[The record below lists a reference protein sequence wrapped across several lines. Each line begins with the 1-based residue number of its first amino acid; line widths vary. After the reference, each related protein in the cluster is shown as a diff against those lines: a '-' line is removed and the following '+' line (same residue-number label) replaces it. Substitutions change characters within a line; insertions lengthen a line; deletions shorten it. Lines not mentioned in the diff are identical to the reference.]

1 MDEIMTESKKKKVF
15 IVAGARPNF
24 VKVAPIM
31 RAMAASPS
39 LRPILV
45 HTGQHYDHNMSQ
57 SFFDELNIPRPD
69 VFLEV
74 GSGSHAA
81 QTAAVMLA
89 FEKAVLELKPDLVLV
104 VGDVNSTLACSLV
117 SAKLMIP
124 VAHVEAGLRSFDRSM
139 PEEINRVLTD
149 SISSFLFI
157 TEPSGRD
164 NLLREGVAEDNIF
177 FVGNVMI
184 DTLAE
189 NARRVR
195 NGESARPL
203 GDFSGDY
210 AALTLHRPSN
220 VDDPATFSRIIS
232 ALEAAAAEA
241 PVFFPAH
248 PRTVNNI
255 RRFGLDD
262 HFAAWDGAS
271 TPAGKIFI
279 MEPLGYLEFLSLTM
293 NAKIVL
299 TDSGGIQEETTWLG
313 VPCATIREN
322 TERPVTVD
330 IGTNILVGSDA
341 GKISAAAAAALRG
354 DWKQGRIPELW
365 DGHAAPRIVS
375 KLESLLY

>member
-1 MDEIMTESKKKKVF
+1 MTGTGKKKVF

-31 RAMAASPS
+31 RAMASSPS
-39 LRPILV
+39 LRPVLV

-81 QTAAVMLA
+81 QTAAVMVA
-89 FEKAVLELKPDLVLV
+89 FEKAVLEFKPDLVLV

-117 SAKLMIP
+117 AAKLMIP

-139 PEEINRVLTD
+139 PEEINRVVTD
-149 SISSFLFI
+149 SISSFLFV

-164 NLLREGVAEDNIF
+164 NLLREGVAQDNIF

-189 NARRVR
+189 NARRVK
-195 NGESARPL
+195 NGEAARPL

-232 ALEAAAAEA
+232 ALETTAAIA

-255 RRFGLDD
+255 RRFGLDG

-271 TPAGKIFI
+271 APAGKIFI

-299 TDSGGIQEETTWLG
+299 TDSGGIQEETTWLR

-330 IGTNILVGSDA
+330 VGTNVLVGTDA
-341 GKISAAAAAALRG
+341 DKISRAAAAALRG
-354 DWKQGRIPELW
+354 DWKQGDIPELW
-365 DGHAAPRIVS
+365 DGRAALRIVS
-375 KLESLLY
+375 KLESLL